1 VRRAI
6 VGVMGSGVDRHEDLA
21 APLGRWIAEHGH
33 HLLTGGGAGVMEAV
47 SEAFARVPGRVGLAI
62 GVLKAMLDAQGRVVP
77 RTPNPFVDIAIRTH
91 LPLSGDEGTAPLS
104 RNHINV
110 LSADLVVGLPGGGGT
125 RSEMELALRYE
136 RPVVAFL
143 GGMPRPADWPPL
155 PVVATLEELARLA
168 TPVLARAAAGSP
180 AARTMG

>member
-1 VRRAI
+1 
-6 VGVMGSGVDRHEDLA
+6 
-21 APLGRWIAEHGH
+21 
-33 HLLTGGGAGVMEAV
+33 LLTGGGAGVMEAV

-62 GVLKAMLDAQGRVVP
+62 GVLKAMLDAQGRVGP
-77 RTPNPFVDIAIRTH
+77 RTPNPFVDIAIRTQ

-143 GGMPRPADWPPL
+143 GGMPRPAGLAPTPGG
-155 PVVATLEELARLA
+155 ATLEEVARLA
-168 TPVLARAAAGSP
+168 HAVA
-180 AARTMG
+180 